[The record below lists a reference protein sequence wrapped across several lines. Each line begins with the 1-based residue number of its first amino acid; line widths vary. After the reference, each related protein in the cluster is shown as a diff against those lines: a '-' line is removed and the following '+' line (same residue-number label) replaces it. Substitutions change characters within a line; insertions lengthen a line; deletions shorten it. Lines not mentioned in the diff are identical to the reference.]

1 MFEADDIRDWLGLSV
16 VDREGSK
23 IGVLEGL
30 YYDTSSDT
38 AAFATVKV
46 GFPGGGRLVFVPL
59 AGARV
64 APKHLRIEVDKKLAK
79 SAPAIAVDGQLE
91 SEAERRSTPTTGW
104 RTSAEPRANGG
115 SVAADRDLPLRRETS
130 GAASKTSP
138 APERELRRRRLRDIA
153 YSRS

>member
-38 AAFATVKV
+38 AAFASVKV

-64 APKHLRIEVDKKLAK
+64 APKNLRVEVDKKLAK
-79 SAPAIAVDGQLE
+79 AAPAIAVDGQLDSDAE
-91 SEAERRSTPTTGW
+91 PDLYAYYGLAYERGASGERRLG
-104 RTSAEPRANGG
+104 
-115 SVAADRDLPLRRETS
+115 RR
-130 GAASKTSP
+130 
-138 APERELRRRRLRDIA
+138 
-153 YSRS
+153 

>member
-16 VDREGSK
+16 VDREGSR

-38 AAFATVKV
+38 AAFATVKI

-59 AGARV
+59 SGAVV
-64 APKHLRIEVDKKLAK
+64 APKHLRVEVDKKLAK

-91 SEAERRSTPTTGW
+91 SEAEPEIYTYYGLVYERG
-104 RTSAEPRANGG
+104 A
-115 SVAADRDLPLRRETS
+115 S
-130 GAASKTSP
+130 G
-138 APERELRRRRLRDIA
+138 ERRLGR
-153 YSRS
+153 R

>member
-38 AAFATVKV
+38 AAFASVKV

-64 APKHLRIEVDKKLAK
+64 APKQLRVEVDKKLAK
-79 SAPAIAVDGQLE
+79 SAPAIAVDGQLDSDAE
-91 SEAERRSTPTTGW
+91 PELYAYYGLTYERGASGERRLG
-104 RTSAEPRANGG
+104 
-115 SVAADRDLPLRRETS
+115 RR
-130 GAASKTSP
+130 
-138 APERELRRRRLRDIA
+138 
-153 YSRS
+153 

>member
-1 MFEADDIRDWLGLSV
+1 MFEADDIREWLGLSV

-30 YYDTSSDT
+30 YYDTSDDT

-64 APKHLRIEVDKKLAK
+64 TPKQLRVEVGSLRSELA
-79 SAPAIAVDGQLE
+79 
-91 SEAERRSTPTTGW
+91 RRTDPMGVQ
-104 RTSAEPRANGG
+104 R
-115 SVAADRDLPLRRETS
+115 
-130 GAASKTSP
+130 K
-138 APERELRRRRLRDIA
+138 RRLGIGRCDRGRRGAGTIGC
-153 YSRS
+153 

>member
-1 MFEADDIRDWLGLSV
+1 VFEADDIRDWLGLSV

-38 AAFATVKV
+38 AAFASVKV

-64 APKHLRIEVDKKLAK
+64 APKQLRVEVDKKLAK
-79 SAPAIAVDGQLE
+79 SAPAIAVDGQLDSDAE
-91 SEAERRSTPTTGW
+91 PELYAYYGLPYERGASGERRLG
-104 RTSAEPRANGG
+104 
-115 SVAADRDLPLRRETS
+115 RR
-130 GAASKTSP
+130 
-138 APERELRRRRLRDIA
+138 
-153 YSRS
+153 

>member
-30 YYDTSSDT
+30 YYDTSDDT

-64 APKHLRIEVDKKLAK
+64 APKNLRVEVDKKLAK
-79 SAPAIAVDGQLE
+79 AAPAIAVDGQLE
-91 SEAERRSTPTTGW
+91 SEAE
-104 RTSAEPRANGG
+104 AEIYTYYGLAYERGA
-115 SVAADRDLPLRRETS
+115 S
-130 GAASKTSP
+130 G
-138 APERELRRRRLRDIA
+138 ERRLGR
-153 YSRS
+153 R

>member
-38 AAFATVKV
+38 AAFASVKV

-64 APKHLRIEVDKKLAK
+64 APKQLRVEVDKKLAK
-79 SAPAIAVDGQLE
+79 SAPAIAVDGQLDSDAE
-91 SEAERRSTPTTGW
+91 PELYAYYGLAYERGASGERRLG
-104 RTSAEPRANGG
+104 
-115 SVAADRDLPLRRETS
+115 RR
-130 GAASKTSP
+130 
-138 APERELRRRRLRDIA
+138 
-153 YSRS
+153 

>member
-16 VDREGSK
+16 VDRDGSK

-38 AAFATVKV
+38 ATFASVKV

-64 APKHLRIEVDKKLAK
+64 APKQLRVEVDKKLAK
-79 SAPAIAVDGQLE
+79 SAPAIAVDGELDSDAE
-91 SEAERRSTPTTGW
+91 PELYAYYGLAYERGASGERRLG
-104 RTSAEPRANGG
+104 
-115 SVAADRDLPLRRETS
+115 RR
-130 GAASKTSP
+130 
-138 APERELRRRRLRDIA
+138 
-153 YSRS
+153 